1 MQLHQVGNCEIFF
14 GVFAIA
20 VGFLDDLTELRQIT
34 IKATTLYAENFILAA
49 EKCGRA
55 EVAAKACNDSVVRIA
70 GDPRI
75 VVVLKVIF
83 LLNKSAEFS
92 LLNVAKSDESLNT
105 EQLMPENV
113 RYKFIGEFK
122 FLHGWMPP

>member
-70 GDPRI
+70 EDLRIAGDPRVAGDLRVAVDPRI
-75 VVVLKVIF
+75 VVV
-83 LLNKSAEFS
+83 
-92 LLNVAKSDESLNT
+92 
-105 EQLMPENV
+105 
-113 RYKFIGEFK
+113 
-122 FLHGWMPP
+122 